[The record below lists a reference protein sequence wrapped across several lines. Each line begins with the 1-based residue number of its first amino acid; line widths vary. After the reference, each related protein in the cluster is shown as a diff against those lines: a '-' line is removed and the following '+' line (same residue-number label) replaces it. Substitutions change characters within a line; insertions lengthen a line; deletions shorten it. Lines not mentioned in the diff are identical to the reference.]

1 MINDFIRT
9 RRFCKL
15 IYLEIL
21 VNAWSLW
28 LFLEQILDICSL
40 NVRPLSILTPHRSIQ
55 LECGGTFRPLE
66 YFALGGIG
74 TYWIQKIRLGKS
86 SQCTKILNYIKT
98 SCIIFCTKM
107 SRCFYIVY
115 YWRVL
120 IALLSKNG
128 FFFFF
133 IIFWPANIPPSFQIL
148 HYWLII
154 LHLSALHFSHL
165 LHQAKSL
172 TILFTYIQDLQA
184 QIFLINYLLQIC

>member
-1 MINDFIRT
+1 MIKNVIRK
-9 RRFCKL
+9 RHLFKL
-15 IYLEIL
+15 ISLETL
-21 VNAWSLW
+21 VNAWSFLSA
-28 LFLEQILDICSL
+28 LEQIFVTCSL

-55 LECGGTFRPLE
+55 LEYGGTFRSLE
-66 YFALGGIG
+66 YFVLGGIG
-74 TYWIQKIRLGKS
+74 TSWIQKIRLGKS

-148 HYWLII
+148 HY
-154 LHLSALHFSHL
+154 
-165 LHQAKSL
+165 
-172 TILFTYIQDLQA
+172 
-184 QIFLINYLLQIC
+184 